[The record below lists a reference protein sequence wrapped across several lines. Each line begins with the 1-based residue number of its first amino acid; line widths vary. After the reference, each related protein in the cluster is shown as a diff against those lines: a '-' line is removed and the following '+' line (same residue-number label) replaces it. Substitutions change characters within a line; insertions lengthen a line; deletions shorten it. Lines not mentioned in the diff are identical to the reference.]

1 MSSLLLNP
9 VKTPIVLIPNLFAGI
24 NSQTESP
31 THNISFASI
40 FINPIT
46 HSYSF
51 FLCSSKG
58 SSGISLTPWYFAATS
73 LVTINNSVKVASI
86 TGFGKTTI
94 GFVLVAFS
102 TSLPELLVSI
112 FAALG
117 QGAIGVAVGNVLGS
131 NIVNVG
137 LILGICFLI
146 VALKCPKYACL
157 YPNMAK
163 EETGSLYFGLFVAS
177 MVPLVLL
184 YLESASRFFGVAL
197 LAIFVVYLYQLSKV
211 KNVKEE
217 GSTGSEKKNLR
228 IYTLL
233 VFLGVAGVVAGS
245 YFLVGAASYVARSVG
260 VPPVIIGATVVA
272 FGTSVPEL
280 ATSVAATRKGHL
292 DLALGNIVGSGFMNI
307 TLILGVTLVASP
319 LSVNMAAFSKLAIFS
334 LITNLLLW
342 YFLSSEK
349 LTWREGAV
357 LLSVYSIFLMTSFT
371 S

>member
-1 MSSLLLNP
+1 MFEEQLGIWGNTLVLAASLAILA
-9 VKTPIVLIPNLFAGI
+9 K
-24 NSQTESP
+24 
-31 THNISFASI
+31 ASD
-40 FINPIT
+40 
-46 HSYSF
+46 
-51 FLCSSKG
+51 
-58 SSGISLTPWYFAATS
+58 
-73 LVTINNSVKVASI
+73 VTINNSVKVASV

-94 GFVLVAFS
+94 GFILVAFS

-112 FAALG
+112 FAVLG

-131 NIVNVG
+131 NIFNIA

-146 VALKCPKYACL
+146 VALKCPKYSCF
-157 YPNMAK
+157 YPSMAK
-163 EETGSLYFGLFVAS
+163 EETGSLYFGLLIAS

-184 YLESASRFFGVAL
+184 YLESASRFMGVAL
-197 LAIFVVYLYQLSKV
+197 LAVFVVYFYQLSKV
-211 KNVKEE
+211 KNVREE
-217 GSTGSEKKNLR
+217 GSAGSEGRKLHL
-228 IYTLL
+228 YTLL
-233 VFLGVAGVVAGS
+233 VFLGVAGVVASS
-245 YFLVGAASYVARSVG
+245 YFLVGSATYVARSVG

-357 LLSVYSIFLMTSFT
+357 LLSVYSVFIATSLT
-371 S
+371 G